1 LASLVVFFCF
11 LGLSITIWIIIGQRS
26 KCIRRTHINQYQ
38 SIHNGILSEQNNE
51 LDENDSLIEKGS
63 LHMRDA
69 DLWAHSHRMY
79 LIGENSISFPWY
91 IPKDFPNAAL
101 NEINKDRFLYFI
113 KKEQWTLDWTTV

>member
-1 LASLVVFFCF
+1 
-11 LGLSITIWIIIGQRS
+11 LGLALLIWIIIGQRS
-26 KCIRRTHINQYQ
+26 KCIRKAHINSYQ
-38 SIHNGILSEQNNE
+38 SIYNGILAESTSEQE
-51 LDENDSLIEKGS
+51 ENDSLIEKGS

-69 DLWAHSHRMY
+69 DLWAHTHRMY

-113 KKEQWTLDWTTV
+113 KKEQWTLDWTTI

>member
-1 LASLVVFFCF
+1 MASLVVFFCF

-26 KCIRRTHINQYQ
+26 KCIRQSHINQYQ
-38 SIHNGILSEQNNE
+38 SIYNGILSEQNNE

-63 LHMRDA
+63 IHMRDA

>member
-1 LASLVVFFCF
+1 
-11 LGLSITIWIIIGQRS
+11 
-26 KCIRRTHINQYQ
+26 
-38 SIHNGILSEQNNE
+38 LSEQNNE
-51 LDENDSLIEKGS
+51 LDENDTLIEKGS